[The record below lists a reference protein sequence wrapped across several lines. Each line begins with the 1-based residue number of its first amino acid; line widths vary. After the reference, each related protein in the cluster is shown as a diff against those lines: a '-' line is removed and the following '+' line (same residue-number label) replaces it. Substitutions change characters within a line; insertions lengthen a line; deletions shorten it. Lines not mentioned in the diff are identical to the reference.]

1 MQVNLE
7 KRTDVKGKVS
17 DFIFLVALIHSVECT
32 AVNSMKISLQYLEGH
47 VSKAEATSYLKTT
60 SLHSDVCQVQVYRG

>member
-1 MQVNLE
+1 MQINLE

-32 AVNSMKISLQYLEGH
+32 AVNSYEDITAIFGGTCIKSRSHFILE
-47 VSKAEATSYLKTT
+47 EKTT
-60 SLHSDVCQVQVYRG
+60 SLKL